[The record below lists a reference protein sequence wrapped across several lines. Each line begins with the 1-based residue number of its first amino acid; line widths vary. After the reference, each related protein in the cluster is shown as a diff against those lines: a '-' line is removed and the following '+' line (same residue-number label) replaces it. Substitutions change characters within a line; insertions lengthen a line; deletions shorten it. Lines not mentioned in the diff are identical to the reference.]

1 MRDEN
6 IGRALLCFQRV
17 QQIQNR
23 GLHRHIQGRG
33 DLITQHNFTIK
44 VCKTDWLA
52 QVENILLQARK
63 VATLITEEKSNVLVY
78 CHLGTSGTPLLT
90 SLAQLFCEPYYRTF
104 EGFKILVHKEWSYY
118 LHNFLKKGL
127 VLVDAK

>member
-1 MRDEN
+1 MQTLNLSD
-6 IGRALLCFQRV
+6 L
-17 QQIQNR
+17 NR
-23 GLHRHIQGRG
+23 KET
-33 DLITQHNFTIK
+33 DNNFTVK

-52 QVENILLQARK
+52 QVENILVQAKR
-63 VATLITEEKSNVLVY
+63 VAHYIIEEKSNVLVY

-104 EGFKILVHKEWSYY
+104 EGFKVLVHKEWSYY

-127 VLVDAK
+127 VLVDAKQEVIR